1 MTTAILTLNAGS
13 SSLKLALYPP
23 VGDVPR
29 ELVIIQPELW
39 VPEGIH
45 CGLSC
50 LGTLLKRCD
59 YNRFLVLSIITISS
73 KASDCGTRNFSRLC
87 RWLS

>member
-29 ELVIIQPELW
+29 ELVSSN
-39 VPEGIH
+39 
-45 CGLSC
+45 LSC
-50 LGTLLKRCD
+50 GYR
-59 YNRFLVLSIITISS
+59 
-73 KASDCGTRNFSRLC
+73 KASIAG
-87 RWLS
+87 

>member
-59 YNRFLVLSIITISS
+59 YNRFLCAIDNYDQL
-73 KASDCGTRNFSRLC
+73 
-87 RWLS
+87 